1 MTGSSTSPRQ
11 SQQPA
16 SPSRR
21 RSIPLR
27 DLGPPRGSGE
37 VGSLADRNLPTIS
50 TYWEGNRFE
59 HEHHN
64 DYDQSPSSPFD
75 ASGLQFALPP
85 DIRPPQPVPPGGSD
99 AAPANPYVTQTP
111 YYEETPQD
119 DYFDSDRAP
128 LTSTAQPIAGA
139 PLGASQLESHPRD
152 SFQTVSDID
161 NSRPRGRSTQLLGF
175 DLENNPDRVRHRSY
189 GNSLAPSDHRV
200 SRIQGTTDAL
210 QRAGSIVRAMS
221 QRVVNIS
228 GEGESIEQ
236 QRQQRS
242 RSPSMDGRRPSMG
255 RLSSQT
261 GVDTSYSSQI
271 YPPSPLE
278 KKESEPDWD
287 MPEPPL
293 PPRRAGP
300 MPNPLKGRSLGIF
313 PPDNFIRR
321 KLCDILVNPYL
332 EPTLLVLI
340 VLQAILLAVEAANSV
355 YEPGNQRKPLWDP
368 SSAINWAILA
378 LFIIFTVELIAR
390 IIVSG
395 FVLNPVEYS
404 TVDRKRGIRNVIS
417 DKYNAVFRPQRHRS
431 VNVPRQ
437 EAYGPSTFA
446 RSLTMMHAMPETIE
460 EQMRLHLARRA
471 FLRHGFNRL
480 DFVAVISFWIAFV
493 LGFTGVEARY
503 HLYIFRMLSCL
514 RIIRLLALTNGT
526 AVSYTNPREAEFQT
540 CFNVDIDY
548 SAEFKKGGAVT
559 TPSFL
564 LDWLLLVIVCDRRGS
579 KLQIKLEPPMRL
591 AGSSTAQEL
600 LGSLYKQHDILR
612 WPY

>member
-1 MTGSSTSPRQ
+1 MTGSPTSPRQ
-11 SQQPA
+11 SQQST

-27 DLGPPRGSGE
+27 DLGPPHGSGE

-50 TYWEGNRFE
+50 TYWEDNRFQ
-59 HEHHN
+59 HENHN
-64 DYDQSPSSPFD
+64 DHDQSPNSPFD
-75 ASGLQFALPP
+75 VSGLQFALPP
-85 DIRPPQPVPPGGSD
+85 DIRPPQPMTPGPD
-99 AAPANPYVTQTP
+99 PAPANPYVTQTP

-139 PLGASQLESHPRD
+139 PLSASQSESHPRD

-175 DLENNPDRVRHRSY
+175 DLENNPDRARHRSY

-242 RSPSMDGRRPSMG
+242 RSPSADGRRPSAG

-261 GVDTSYSSQI
+261 GIDTSYSSQV
-271 YPPSPLE
+271 YPSSPLE
-278 KKESEPDWD
+278 KKESEPDWGV
-287 MPEPPL
+287 PEPPL

-300 MPNPLKGRSLGIF
+300 MLNPLKGRSLGIF
-313 PPDNFIRR
+313 LPDNFIRR
-321 KLCDILVNPYL
+321 KLCDVLVNPYL

-355 YEPGNQRKPLWDP
+355 YEPGNERKPLWDP

-378 LFIIFTVELIAR
+378 LFIIFTLELVAR
-390 IIVSG
+390 VIVSG
-395 FVLNPVEYS
+395 FILNPAEYS

-480 DFVAVISFWIAFV
+480 DFVAVISFWVAFV
-493 LGFTGVEARY
+493 LGFTGLEAKH

-526 AVSYTNPREAEFQT
+526 AVSYSNPSEAVSHT
-540 CFNVDIDY
+540 YFNVDIDY
-548 SAEFKKGGAVT
+548 PAEFEKGGSL
-559 TPSFL
+559 TPSSFL
-564 LDWLLLVIVCDRRGS
+564 LDWLLLVIVCDSWGP
-579 KLQIKLEPPMRL
+579 KLQIKLESPMRL

-600 LGSLYKQHDILR
+600 LGGLHQ
-612 WPY
+612 